1 MHLKKWLLNKK
12 ITLVVALIGAIAGF
26 LYWNYVGC
34 ASGNC
39 AITSRWYTSTIYGL
53 ILGWLL
59 GDVVQEKITPKEKT
73 KKDN

>member
-1 MHLKKWLLNKK
+1 MQLKKWLLNKK
-12 ITLVVALIGAIAGF
+12 VILITASLGALAGF

-39 AITSRWYTSTIYGL
+39 AITAKWYTSTIYGL

-59 GDVVQEKITPKEKT
+59 GDSMH
-73 KKDN
+73 KK